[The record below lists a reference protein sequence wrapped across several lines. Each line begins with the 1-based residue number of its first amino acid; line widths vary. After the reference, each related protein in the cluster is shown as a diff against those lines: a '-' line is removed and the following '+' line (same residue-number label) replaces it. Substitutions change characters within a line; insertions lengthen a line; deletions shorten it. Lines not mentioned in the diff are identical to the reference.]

1 MSQKLLVRFQ
11 RQVSSQEAN
20 IAKFKAEMD
29 KDPAHALTW
38 GLDAFRSAATLKVL
52 NQIVG
57 ALEAG
62 HADVDNI
69 KATLMDRVLHRSKY
83 PAQSTSPTSNL
94 MEQYE
99 LSACAEILSDL
110 QYVD

>member
-1 MSQKLLVRFQ
+1 MSVRLLSKYQ
-11 RQVSSQEAN
+11 RQVEAQQERIN
-20 IAKFKAEMD
+20 KFKLELD

-38 GLDAFRSAATLKVL
+38 GLEAFRSAATLKVL
-52 NQIVG
+52 NQIVA

-62 HADVDNI
+62 DADVDNI

-110 QYVD
+110 QYI

>member
-1 MSQKLLVRFQ
+1 MSAKLLSKYQ
-11 RQVSSQEAN
+11 RQVEAETAR
-20 IAKFKAEMD
+20 ITKFKAELD

-62 HADVDNI
+62 HADVENI
-69 KATLMDRVLHRSKY
+69 RSTLMDRVLHRSKY

-99 LSACAEILSDL
+99 LSACAELLSDL
-110 QYVD
+110 QYSQ

>member
-11 RQVSSQEAN
+11 RQVESQNAS

-38 GLDAFRSAATLKVL
+38 SLDAFRSAATLKVL
-52 NQIVG
+52 NQIVH
-57 ALEAG
+57 ALEEG
-62 HADVDNI
+62 NADVDNI
-69 KATLMDRVLHRSKY
+69 RDTLMDRVLHRSKY

-110 QYVD
+110 KYA

>member
-1 MSQKLLVRFQ
+1 MSAKLLVRFQ
-11 RQVSSQEAN
+11 RRAVVQSEN
-20 IAKFKAEMD
+20 LTKFKLELD

-52 NQIVG
+52 NQIIA
-57 ALEAG
+57 ALEADT
-62 HADVDNI
+62 ADVDNI
-69 KATLMDRVLHRSKY
+69 KSTLMDRVLHRSKF

-99 LSACAEILSDL
+99 LSACAELLSDMK
-110 QYVD
+110 YE

>member
-1 MSQKLLVRFQ
+1 MSARLLGKYQ
-11 RQVSSQEAN
+11 RQVEAQQDRIN
-20 IAKFKAEMD
+20 KFKLELD

-38 GLDAFRSAATLKVL
+38 GLEAFRSAATLKVL
-52 NQIVG
+52 NQIVA

-62 HADVDNI
+62 NADVDNI
-69 KATLMDRVLHRSKY
+69 RSTLMDRVLHRSKY

-110 QYVD
+110 QYV

>member
-1 MSQKLLVRFQ
+1 MSAKLLARFQ
-11 RQVSSQEAN
+11 RQVESQQAQ
-20 IAKFKAEMD
+20 IAKFKAELD

-52 NQIVG
+52 NQIVA
-57 ALEAG
+57 ALEVG
-62 HADVDNI
+62 DADLDNI
-69 KATLMDRVLHRSKY
+69 RETLMDRVLHRSKY

-110 QYVD
+110 KYV